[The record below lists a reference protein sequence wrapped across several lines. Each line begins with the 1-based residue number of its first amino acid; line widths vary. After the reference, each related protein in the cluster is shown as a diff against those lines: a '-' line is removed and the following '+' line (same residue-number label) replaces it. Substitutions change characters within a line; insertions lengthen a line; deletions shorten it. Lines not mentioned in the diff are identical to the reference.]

1 MWRRYKKATTLTS
14 SCESS
19 AAHALI
25 SVLLQVEVVSVQ
37 LYRAADGF
45 FPISLSPHTNEAL
58 MKELGFTKST
68 RNTTT
73 LTLQNRPMH

>member
-1 MWRRYKKATTLTS
+1 MKSSKNELQWRCVMWRLYKKLLLTS
-14 SCESS
+14 SWESS
-19 AAHALI
+19 AGHALI

-58 MKELGFTKST
+58 MKELGFTK
-68 RNTTT
+68 
-73 LTLQNRPMH
+73 